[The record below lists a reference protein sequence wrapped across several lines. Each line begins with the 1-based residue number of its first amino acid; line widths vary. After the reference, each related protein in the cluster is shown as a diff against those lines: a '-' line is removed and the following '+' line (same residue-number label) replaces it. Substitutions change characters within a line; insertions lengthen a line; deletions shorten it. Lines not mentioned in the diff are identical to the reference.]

1 MEFFDD
7 FVLLILPERVDA
19 EIVAV
24 RGRILELQRR
34 KGSTSSRISSEVAL
48 LVEVDLLDIILEVL
62 VSRRF
67 IPVPDRVHIEH
78 R

>member
-34 KGSTSSRISSEVAL
+34 KGATSSRISSEVAL

-62 VSRRF
+62 VSCRF